1 MTHDHAEDFALC
13 DTALRLPALGSI
25 GLIGSSAKWTG
36 FRRRLAEQG
45 HQQAVIDRI
54 TSPIGLPEI
63 TGKEPAVIA
72 VSVAASLL
80 LAMQRQARTRHNRTT
95 ADTSSPQVDRPTRH
109 RRHAREDGAAMTLYR
124 ATVIDTPGDPFAGDP
139 ADALAADQDGGVL
152 VRDGIIV
159 ARGPFGSLHAEH
171 PHRTGRPS

>member
-1 MTHDHAEDFALC
+1 MRCSANRCWRCCRA
-13 DTALRLPALGSI
+13 ALRLPALGSI

-45 HQQAVIDRI
+45 HEQAAIDRI

-80 LAMQRQARTRHNRTT
+80 LSLQRHTDAR
-95 ADTSSPQVDRPTRH
+95 DPE
-109 RRHAREDGAAMTLYR
+109 RRHVLADDPTD
-124 ATVIDTPGDPFAGDP
+124 VGDPRT
-139 ADALAADQDGGVL
+139 AL
-152 VRDGIIV
+152 R
-159 ARGPFGSLHAEH
+159 
-171 PHRTGRPS
+171 